1 MTLTIHEHATWQ
13 CHGNGTVP
21 DLLPSWIS
29 HCHMGHCRFGAPPN
43 HIQQTYI
50 HNILI
55 YFVDIHVSDLNV
67 YPSGWWFQLSTPL
80 KNDGARQLGLW
91 HSQYI
96 EKTCSKPPA
105 ICISRMYLQKSH
117 HVWSTSM
124 CAQGTLRS
132 DRQGAPVLIW
142 PVQRPTA
149 KSAIVV
155 SSPAGGALQ
164 ACNYPML
171 SNKN

>member
-1 MTLTIHEHATWQ
+1 MSWQWESLRTIAIVDFPLPYGTLPVWSTSQPYPTDVYPQ
-13 CHGNGTVP
+13 YST
-21 DLLPSWIS
+21 
-29 HCHMGHCRFGAPPN
+29 
-43 HIQQTYI
+43 
-50 HNILI
+50 

-96 EKTCSKPPA
+96 EKKWSKPPA
-105 ICISRMYLQKSH
+105 ICLSISTMYLQKSH
-117 HVWSTSM
+117 HVWSTSI

-164 ACNYPML
+164 AWDYPML